1 MKLILLSLLYFI
13 LTIQAAF
20 SQSEDKVILQQQ
32 LLFSRERQEDIAK
45 KERERLQFEEQEK
58 QLAEQEKQLLKLR
71 VTQKE
76 AELQE
81 EAAKAQTV
89 RLNAQYQ
96 TALKDKF
103 IMKQETD
110 IRQSRRRMFYLLSV
124 SSLILLATIII
135 YTSQRKTKRLNALIT
150 AQHEEL
156 LQVSSVK
163 DRLLAIVGHDMR
175 SPLNMLL
182 GLSQILQQEDIPK
195 EKMEAYMAQLETTL
209 THTSSM
215 MDNLLHWAASQMD
228 GYRPQIQEVNVA
240 DLASDVLLFQE
251 TRAADKGLSLHNTVY
266 QDFKW
271 LCDPNMLML
280 VLRNL
285 VSNAVKFTASGGS
298 ITIASATEEKNV
310 IITVTDT
317 GIGMSKTAMDQF
329 NSTDIKSMESTRGTN
344 KEKGA
349 GLGLLLCKTFI
360 RLMNGRI
367 EVTTNP
373 LGKGSLFKIM
383 LPHA

>member
-20 SQSEDKVILQQQ
+20 SQAEDKVILQQQ

-45 KERERLQFEEQEK
+45 QERERLQFEVQEK

-103 IMKQETD
+103 ILKQETD
-110 IRQSRRRMFYLLSV
+110 IRQGRRRMFYLLSI

-156 LQVSSVK
+156 LQVSGVK

-215 MDNLLHWAASQMD
+215 MDNLLYWAASQMD
-228 GYRPQIQEVNVA
+228 GYRPQIKEVNVA
-240 DLASDVLLFQE
+240 DLASDVLLLQE
-251 TRAADKGLSLHNTVY
+251 TRAADKGLSLHNTVS

-298 ITIASATEEKNV
+298 ITIASATEDKNV

-317 GIGMSKTAMDQF
+317 GIGMSNTAMDQF

-367 EVTTNP
+367 EVARNP